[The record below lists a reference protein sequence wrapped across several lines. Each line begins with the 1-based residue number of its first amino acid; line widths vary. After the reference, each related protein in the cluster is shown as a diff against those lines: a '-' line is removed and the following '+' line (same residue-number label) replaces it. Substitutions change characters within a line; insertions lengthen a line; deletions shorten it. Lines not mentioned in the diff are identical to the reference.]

1 MHNPSRI
8 SIKKEEPVYFE
19 FLLAIEKYIANTSLD
34 PLLAELIKIRAS
46 QLNKCEYCIKMH
58 SKAARKLGE
67 KDSRI
72 HALDSWAT
80 NSEFSDKEKASLL
93 LTEAITLLSASG
105 LSDEIYNTAVAQFT
119 DQELAQIIIIIN
131 QINVWN
137 RIAVSTKLYY

>member
-93 LTEAITLLSASG
+93 LTEAITLLSANG
-105 LSDEIYNTAVAQFT
+105 LSDEIYHTAVAQFT